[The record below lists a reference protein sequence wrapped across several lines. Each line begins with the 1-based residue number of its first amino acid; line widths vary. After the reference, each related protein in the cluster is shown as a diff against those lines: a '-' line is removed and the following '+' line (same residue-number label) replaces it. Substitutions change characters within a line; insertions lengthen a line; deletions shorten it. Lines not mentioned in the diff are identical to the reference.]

1 MKAMRLRRAVPKS
14 PLVSSI
20 DLPAELVE
28 VDDAAFELVELPVAD
43 AVPLIEVTDIF
54 PLPEAKLGEV
64 TLAEE
69 LDVAEAEVAIVSYVV
84 EVKEHWRTISFASI

>member
-1 MKAMRLRRAVPKS
+1 MRLRRAVPKS

-20 DLPAELVE
+20 DLPAELAE
-28 VDDAAFELVELPVAD
+28 VDVAAFEIVELPVAD
-43 AVPLIEVTDIF
+43 TVPLVEATDIF

-64 TLAEE
+64 MLAEE
-69 LDVAEAEVAIVSYVV
+69 LDVVEAEVAVASYVV

>member
-1 MKAMRLRRAVPKS
+1 MRLRRAAPKS
-14 PLVSSI
+14 PVVSSI

-43 AVPLIEVTDIF
+43 AVPLIEVTDIV

-64 TLAEE
+64 ML
-69 LDVAEAEVAIVSYVV
+69 AEVALVSYVV
-84 EVKEHWRTISFASI
+84 EVKEHWRTISLAST

>member
-1 MKAMRLRRAVPKS
+1 MRLRRAVPNS
-14 PLVSSI
+14 PLASSI

-28 VDDAAFELVELPVAD
+28 GDDSAFELVELPVAD

-64 TLAEE
+64 MLAEE
-69 LDVAEAEVAIVSYVV
+69 LDVAEAEVAVASYMV